1 MNKIYDEYYYKIYN
15 WAISKTNNK
24 EDAEDLTNSVFLAI
38 FEYFSKNIEVQ
49 KIENLIWKIAYNLW
63 CTKAKD
69 YIKEKN
75 ITIFDEK
82 YDPGYEMPILDKIIY
97 KEIINNLDNIG
108 LTDKEKILLDSEV
121 EIDGEKVNINEYLLA
136 NMEEDIKAKVKDLV
150 DILIYSKYGSI
161 TFYYDQIFND
171 IINEY
176 QKDKVIDKEKIKLCI
191 EIMNNYYDGV
201 IGIDNLFNA

>member
-38 FEYFSKNIEVQ
+38 FEYFSKNIEIQ

-75 ITIFDEK
+75 STTFDEK
-82 YDPGYEMPILDKIIY
+82 YDPGYEMPMLDKIIY

-108 LTDKEKILLDSEV
+108 LTDKEKNIFKMYYINDLSIKEISEKMDTK
-121 EIDGEKVNINEYLLA
+121 ESNIKYFL
-136 NMEEDIKAKVKDLV
+136 
-150 DILIYSKYGSI
+150 YSAR
-161 TFYYDQIFND
+161 N
-171 IINEY
+171 
-176 QKDKVIDKEKIKLCI
+176 KIKERYC
-191 EIMNNYYDGV
+191 E
-201 IGIDNLFNA
+201 

>member
-24 EDAEDLTNSVFLAI
+24 EDAEDLTSSVFLAI
-38 FEYFSKNIEVQ
+38 FEYLSKNIEIQ

-75 ITIFDEK
+75 STTFDEK
-82 YDPGYEMPILDKIIY
+82 YDPGYEMPMLDKIIY

-108 LTDKEKILLDSEV
+108 LTDKEKIIFKMYYINDLSIKEISEKMDTK
-121 EIDGEKVNINEYLLA
+121 ESNIKYFL
-136 NMEEDIKAKVKDLV
+136 
-150 DILIYSKYGSI
+150 YSAR
-161 TFYYDQIFND
+161 N
-171 IINEY
+171 
-176 QKDKVIDKEKIKLCI
+176 KIKERYC
-191 EIMNNYYDGV
+191 E
-201 IGIDNLFNA
+201 